1 MRSFELSSLIDRR
14 QPPGGQVYAVLRDH
28 IVKGHFL
35 PGATLSEKRM
45 AEELGVSRTPVRE
58 ALIKLSEDGLVNI
71 VPQSG
76 TYVAPIDL
84 DAFYDSQLVREALE
98 CATVFAAAR
107 KIKPHE
113 ADELGEI
120 LAAQKRSLKEG
131 NHEGFVETD
140 DRLHLRLMEISGH
153 RGVAKTV
160 QGAKL
165 HLDRVRYIAG
175 EDSPHISYAISQ
187 HEEIIDRVVNHDGRG
202 ARRAMRV
209 HLRLVFEKIDRLLWE
224 RNVLFSGGQ
233 GKRPNKRSARPRK
246 QS

>member
-1 MRSFELSSLIDRR
+1 MRSFALSSLIDRR
-14 QPPGGQVYAVLRDH
+14 QPPGGQVYAVLREH

-35 PGATLSEKRM
+35 PGVTLSEKRV

-98 CATVFAAAR
+98 CATVFTAAQ
-107 KIKPHE
+107 KIAPEE
-113 ADELGEI
+113 AEELGEI
-120 LAAQKRSLKEG
+120 LAAQKRTLDEG
-131 NHEGFVETD
+131 NHEGFVESD
-140 DRLHLRLMEISGH
+140 DLLHLRLMEISGH
-153 RGVAKTV
+153 GGVARTV
-160 QGAKL
+160 QGAKV

-175 EDSPHISYAISQ
+175 EDSPHISQAISQ
-187 HEEIIDRVVNHDGRG
+187 HEEIVDRVVNHDGRG

-224 RNVLFSGGQ
+224 RNVLFSGEQ
-233 GKRPNKRSARPRK
+233 GDRPNKRSGRPRK
-246 QS
+246 RN

>member
-1 MRSFELSSLIDRR
+1 MIDRE

-35 PGATLSEKRM
+35 PGVALSEKRV

-84 DAFYDSQLVREALE
+84 DAFYDSQLVRETLE

-107 KIKPHE
+107 RIQPHE
-113 ADELGEI
+113 ADELAAI
-120 LAAQKRSLKEG
+120 LEAQKRSLKDG

-153 RGVAKTV
+153 GGVARTV

-202 ARRAMRV
+202 ARKAMRV

-233 GKRPNKRSARPRK
+233 DELSSKRPARPRK
-246 QS
+246 RS